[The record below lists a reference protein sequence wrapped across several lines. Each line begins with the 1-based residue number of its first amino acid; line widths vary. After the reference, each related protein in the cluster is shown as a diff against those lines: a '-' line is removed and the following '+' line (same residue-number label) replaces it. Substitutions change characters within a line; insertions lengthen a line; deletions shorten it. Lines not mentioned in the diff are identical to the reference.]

1 VVLAACASIVLA
13 ALLLEPSGEFVKA
26 GPWTLPSVCTFR
38 QITGI
43 PCPGCGLTRSIV
55 AAIHGDWSASY
66 TYHRLGLVVVLYLAA
81 QMAYRLTWLTVEPFR
96 ATIDRLGR
104 IIDWALIPL
113 MTLLF
118 INWIPTLVDIFRTT
132 G

>member
-1 VVLAACASIVLA
+1 MVLAACASIVLA
-13 ALLLEPSGEFVKA
+13 ALLLEPSGEFVKV

-55 AAIHGDWSASY
+55 AGVHGDWSASY
-66 TYHRLGLVVVLYLAA
+66 AYHRLGLVVVLYLAA
-81 QMAYRLTWLTVEPFR
+81 QMTYRLTWLAFEPFR
-96 ATIDRLGR
+96 AAVVRVGR

-113 MTLLF
+113 MVLLF
-118 INWIPTLVDIFRTT
+118 LNWIPTLVDIFRTA

>member
-13 ALLLEPSGEFVKA
+13 ALLLEPSGDFVRV

-38 QITGI
+38 QMTGV

-55 AAIHGDWSASY
+55 AAVHGDWSASY
-66 TYHRLGLVVVLYLAA
+66 SYHRLGLVFVLYLAM
-81 QMAYRLTWLTVEPFR
+81 QTAYRLTWLAVEPFR
-96 ATIDRLGR
+96 AAVGRLGR
-104 IIDWALIPL
+104 IIDLALIPL
-113 MTLLF
+113 MVLLF
-118 INWIPTLVDIFRTT
+118 LNWISTLVDIFGTA